1 MLAWNKHASLL
12 LLNKDR
18 VQLNFIA
25 WVTIKLINL
34 SGLGVDVVKPFIIRR

>member
-1 MLAWNKHASLL
+1 MLAGDKHSSSL

-18 VQLNFIA
+18 AKMNFIA

-34 SGLGVDVVKPFIIRR
+34 SGLGVDVVKTFFLRR